1 MPLFGKS
8 QKSPQELVK
17 ALKEAVNSLERGDK
31 KAEKAQEDVS
41 KNLVSRF
48 TQLVLSHY
56 HVHAY
61 GIHVIHTYID
71 RMHHFVA
78 SSDFRCVWCCTFL
91 FDNRT
96 IFARS
101 ISKQQPLA
109 HNGLCYL
116 SLDSWN
122 YEVGSFE
129 ELCRANACCFD
140 IFSCLFKYVH
150 LVEDHWRTLFPPLT
164 VGQYHWILNSTA

>member
-1 MPLFGKS
+1 
-8 QKSPQELVK
+8 
-17 ALKEAVNSLERGDK
+17 
-31 KAEKAQEDVS
+31 
-41 KNLVSRF
+41 
-48 TQLVLSHY
+48 
-56 HVHAY
+56 
-61 GIHVIHTYID
+61 
-71 RMHHFVA
+71 MHHFVA

-116 SLDSWN
+116 SLDPWK

-129 ELCRANACCFD
+129 ELCCANACCFPVVVFVRVMD
-140 IFSCLFKYVH
+140 NFPCLFKYVPP
-150 LVEDHWRTLFPPLT
+150 VEDHWRTVFLPLT
-164 VGQYHWILNSTA
+164 VGQYHWILNSTAWLWLASVRTVVSALVGRNRHTKLSWLTVTTRFKFIFMT